1 MGILRNFITKK
12 PKKRKPRTQLIDPKL
27 PRGKVGKGPLEPRDS
42 TTRVPAAQKKSL
54 KKIRF
59 SNMAE
64 RPKKDNPASSY
75 GGNATMGLNK
85 GPGMQA
91 GGTVVKA
98 YKDGGGVCAGA
109 SNNRRSRQGAE
120 IVR

>member
-1 MGILRNFITKK
+1 MGLLKNITIKK
-12 PKKRKPRTQLIDPKL
+12 PRKLKPIKPRTQLIDPKL

-42 TTRVPAAQKKSL
+42 TTRVFMDPMKRIK
-54 KKIRF
+54 

-85 GPGMQA
+85 GPGMKT

-120 IVR
+120 IVK